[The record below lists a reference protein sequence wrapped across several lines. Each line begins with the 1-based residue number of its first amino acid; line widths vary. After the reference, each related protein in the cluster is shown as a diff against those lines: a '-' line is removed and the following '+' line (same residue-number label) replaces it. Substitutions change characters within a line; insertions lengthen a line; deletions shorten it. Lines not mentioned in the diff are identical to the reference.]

1 MVAERLTRSQS
12 DQRRKRSLM
21 QNVLSVIEE
30 VIPDIMYKLQNRYQI
45 LRNVFLL
52 GPVGRRVV
60 SERMGITERVLRTES
75 EGLKK
80 QGLIK
85 TSKMGMELTEKGE
98 AVYHQL
104 DQLMGQLLG
113 MKEKEKKLASYL
125 EIEHC
130 VIISGDVDEQSKLH
144 EEMGRAAVEALDFL
158 LPEGTNIIAVMGGTT
173 MAEAANQMNETLS
186 RKRKLMFVPARGGL
200 GESVDIQAN
209 SISALMAQKTGGENR
224 VLYVPEQ
231 VSVETY
237 KPLLQEPGI
246 KKTLKLVDDA
256 NCVLYGIGDAKLMA
270 ERRGMNEEVLAL
282 IETKAAV
289 GEAFGEFYN
298 QSGGVVYKIPRI
310 GLQSDKLADIASVI
324 VVAGGKSK
332 AKAIEAHIKKA
343 PRHTWLITDEGAANE
358 ILTGITL

>member
-1 MVAERLTRSQS
+1 
-12 DQRRKRSLM
+12 M

-173 MAEAANQMNETLS
+173 MAEVANQMNETLS

-310 GLQSDKLADIASVI
+310 GLQSDKLADIASVM

>member
-1 MVAERLTRSQS
+1 
-12 DQRRKRSLM
+12 M
-21 QNVLSVIEE
+21 QNVLSVVEE
-30 VIPDIMYKLQNRYQI
+30 VIPDIMYTLQNRYHI

-52 GPVGRRVV
+52 GPVGRRVLAD
-60 SERMGITERVLRTES
+60 RMGITERVLRTES

-98 AVYHQL
+98 SIYHQL

-113 MKEKEKKLASYL
+113 MKEKEKQLASYL

-130 VIISGDVDEQSKLH
+130 VIISGDVDEQLKLR
-144 EEMGRAAVEALDFL
+144 EEIGHATMEALDFL
-158 LPEGTNIIAVMGGTT
+158 LPEGNNIVAVMGGTT
-173 MAEAANQMNETLS
+173 MAEVASQMNETLS
-186 RKRKLMFVPARGGL
+186 RKRKLIFVPARGGL
-200 GESVDIQAN
+200 GEAMDIQAN
-209 SISALMAQKTGGENR
+209 SVSALMAQKTGGENR

-231 VSVETY
+231 VSEETY

-246 KKTLKLVDDA
+246 KKTLKMVDDA
-256 NCVLYGIGDAKLMA
+256 NCVLYGIGEAMRMA

-282 IETKAAV
+282 IKNKAAV

-298 QSGGVVYKIPRI
+298 QSGEVVYKIPRI
-310 GLQSDKLADIASVI
+310 GMQSKNLANIASVI
-324 VVAGGKSK
+324 AIAGGKSK
-332 AKAIEAHIKKA
+332 AEAIEAHMKNA

>member
-1 MVAERLTRSQS
+1 
-12 DQRRKRSLM
+12 M

-173 MAEAANQMNETLS
+173 MAEVANQMNETLS

>member
-1 MVAERLTRSQS
+1 
-12 DQRRKRSLM
+12 M

-98 AVYHQL
+98 AVYYQL

-173 MAEAANQMNETLS
+173 MAEVANQMNETLS

>member
-1 MVAERLTRSQS
+1 
-12 DQRRKRSLM
+12 M

>member
-1 MVAERLTRSQS
+1 
-12 DQRRKRSLM
+12 M
-21 QNVLSVIEE
+21 QNVLSVVEE
-30 VIPDIMYKLQNRYQI
+30 VIPDIMYTLQNRYHI
-45 LRNVFLL
+45 LRNVFLM
-52 GPVGRRVV
+52 GPVGRRVLAD
-60 SERMGITERVLRTES
+60 RMGITERVLRTES

-98 AVYHQL
+98 SIYHQL

-113 MKEKEKKLASYL
+113 MKEKEKQLASYL

-130 VIISGDVDEQSKLH
+130 VIISGNVDEQVKLR
-144 EEMGRAAVEALDFL
+144 EEIGHATLEALDFL
-158 LPEGTNIIAVMGGTT
+158 LPEGNNIVAVMGGTT
-173 MAEAANQMNETLS
+173 MAEVANQMNETLS
-186 RKRKLMFVPARGGL
+186 RKRKLIFVPARGGL

-231 VSVETY
+231 VSEETY

-246 KKTLKLVDDA
+246 KKTLKMVDDA
-256 NCVLYGIGDAKLMA
+256 NCVLYGIGEAMHMA

-282 IETKAAV
+282 IKNKAAV

-298 QSGGVVYKIPRI
+298 QSGEVVYKIPRI
-310 GLQSDKLADIASVI
+310 GMQSNNLANIASVI
-324 VVAGGKSK
+324 AIAGGKSK
-332 AKAIEAHIKKA
+332 AEAIEAHMKN
-343 PRHTWLITDEGAANE
+343 TDRKSVV
-358 ILTGITL
+358 

>member
-1 MVAERLTRSQS
+1 
-12 DQRRKRSLM
+12 M
-21 QNVLSVIEE
+21 QNVLSVVEE
-30 VIPDIMYKLQNRYQI
+30 VIPDIMYTLQNRYHI
-45 LRNVFLL
+45 LRNVFLM
-52 GPVGRRVV
+52 GPVGRRVLAD
-60 SERMGITERVLRTES
+60 RMGITERVLRTES

-98 AVYHQL
+98 SIYHQL

-113 MKEKEKKLASYL
+113 MKEKEKQLASYL

-130 VIISGDVDEQSKLH
+130 VIISGNVDEQVKLR
-144 EEMGRAAVEALDFL
+144 EEIGHATLEALDFL
-158 LPEGTNIIAVMGGTT
+158 LPEGNNIVAVMGGTT
-173 MAEAANQMNETLS
+173 MAEVANQMNETLS
-186 RKRKLMFVPARGGL
+186 RKRKLIFVPARGGL

-231 VSVETY
+231 VSEETY

-246 KKTLKLVDDA
+246 KKTLKMVDDA
-256 NCVLYGIGDAKLMA
+256 NCVLYGIGEAMHMA

-282 IETKAAV
+282 IKNKAAV

-298 QSGGVVYKIPRI
+298 HSGEVVYKIPRI
-310 GLQSDKLADIASVI
+310 GMQSNNLANIASVI
-324 VVAGGKSK
+324 AIAGGKSK
-332 AKAIEAHIKKA
+332 AEAIEAHMKNA

>member
-1 MVAERLTRSQS
+1 
-12 DQRRKRSLM
+12 M
-21 QNVLSVIEE
+21 QNVLSVVEE
-30 VIPDIMYKLQNRYQI
+30 VIPDIMYTLQNRYHI

-52 GPVGRRVV
+52 GPVGRRVLAD
-60 SERMGITERVLRTES
+60 RMGITERVLRTES

-98 AVYHQL
+98 SIYHQL

-113 MKEKEKKLASYL
+113 MKEKEKQLASYL

-130 VIISGDVDEQSKLH
+130 VIISGDVDEQFKLR
-144 EEMGRAAVEALDFL
+144 EEIGHATLEALDFL
-158 LPEGTNIIAVMGGTT
+158 LPEGNNIVAVMGGTT
-173 MAEAANQMNETLS
+173 MAEVASQMNETLS
-186 RKRKLMFVPARGGL
+186 RKRKLIFVPARGGL
-200 GESVDIQAN
+200 GEAMDIQAN
-209 SISALMAQKTGGENR
+209 SVSALMAQKTGGENR

-231 VSVETY
+231 VSEETY

-246 KKTLKLVDDA
+246 KKTLKMVDDA
-256 NCVLYGIGDAKLMA
+256 NCVLYGIGEAMHMA

-282 IETKAAV
+282 IKNKAAV

-298 QSGGVVYKIPRI
+298 QSGEVVYKIPRI
-310 GLQSDKLADIASVI
+310 GMQSKNLANIASVI
-324 VVAGGKSK
+324 AIAGGKSK
-332 AKAIEAHIKKA
+332 AEAIEAHMKNA

>member
-1 MVAERLTRSQS
+1 
-12 DQRRKRSLM
+12 M
-21 QNVLSVIEE
+21 QNVLSVVEE
-30 VIPDIMYKLQNRYQI
+30 VIPDIMYTLQNRYHI
-45 LRNVFLL
+45 LRNVFLM
-52 GPVGRRVV
+52 GPVGRRVLAD
-60 SERMGITERVLRTES
+60 RMGITERVLRTES

-98 AVYHQL
+98 SIYHQL

-113 MKEKEKKLASYL
+113 MKEKEKQLASYL

-130 VIISGDVDEQSKLH
+130 VIISGDVDEQVKLR
-144 EEMGRAAVEALDFL
+144 EEIGHATLEALDFL
-158 LPEGTNIIAVMGGTT
+158 LPEGNNIVAVMGGTT
-173 MAEAANQMNETLS
+173 MAEVANQMNETLS
-186 RKRKLMFVPARGGL
+186 RKRKLIFVPARGGL

-231 VSVETY
+231 VSEETY

-246 KKTLKLVDDA
+246 KKTLKMVDDA
-256 NCVLYGIGDAKLMA
+256 NCVLYGIGEAMHMA

-282 IETKAAV
+282 IKNKAAV

-298 QSGGVVYKIPRI
+298 QSGEVVYKIPRI
-310 GLQSDKLADIASVI
+310 GMQSKNLANIASVI
-324 VVAGGKSK
+324 AIAGGKSK
-332 AKAIEAHIKKA
+332 AEAIEAHMKNA
-343 PRHTWLITDEGAANE
+343 PRQTWLITDEGAANE

>member
-1 MVAERLTRSQS
+1 
-12 DQRRKRSLM
+12 M

-173 MAEAANQMNETLS
+173 MAEVANQMNETLS
-186 RKRKLMFVPARGGL
+186 RKRRLMFVPARGGL

>member
-1 MVAERLTRSQS
+1 
-12 DQRRKRSLM
+12 M

-98 AVYHQL
+98 AVYYQL

-173 MAEAANQMNETLS
+173 MAEVANQMNETLS

-310 GLQSDKLADIASVI
+310 GLQSDKLADIASVM

>member
-1 MVAERLTRSQS
+1 
-12 DQRRKRSLM
+12 M

-310 GLQSDKLADIASVI
+310 GLQSDKLADIASVM

>member
-1 MVAERLTRSQS
+1 
-12 DQRRKRSLM
+12 M

-173 MAEAANQMNETLS
+173 MAEVANQMNETLS

-289 GEAFGEFYN
+289 GEAYGEFYN

-310 GLQSDKLADIASVI
+310 GLQSDKLADIASVM